1 MFGLNAIFAFGGAA
15 LGRRLDPYFSF
26 NYLIEIDGLL
36 TGGFSEVGGLGGR
49 IGVETVHDGGSLGA
63 PRQQL
68 TGATWTNLVLTR
80 GLVEI
85 DTLWNWY
92 EATARGVI
100 KRKNGT
106 IILLDRK
113 QLPVTMWNFRGAL
126 PVQWSGPS
134 LHANSGE
141 IAVERLEL
149 AHQGLEKPDWIKLAG
164 YARGIAR
171 FATGKESL

>member
-26 NYLIEIDGLL
+26 NYLVEIEGLL
-36 TGGFSEVGGLGGR
+36 TGGFSQVEGMGGR
-49 IGVETVHDGGSLGA
+49 ISVESVHDGGSLGG

-68 TGATWTNLVLTR
+68 GASTWDNIVLSH
-80 GLVEI
+80 GIVEI

-113 QLPVTMWNFRGAL
+113 QVPVTQWNFRAAI
-126 PVQWSGPS
+126 PVHWTGPT
-134 LHANSGE
+134 LDANSGQ

-149 AHQGLEKPDWIKLAG
+149 AHQGLEKPDWIKIAG
-164 YARGIAR
+164 YARGMAR